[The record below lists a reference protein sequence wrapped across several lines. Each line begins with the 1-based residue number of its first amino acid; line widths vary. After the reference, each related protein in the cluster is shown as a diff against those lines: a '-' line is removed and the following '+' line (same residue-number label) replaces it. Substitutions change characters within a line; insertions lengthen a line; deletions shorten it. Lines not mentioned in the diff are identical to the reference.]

1 MTKTIEKEAPPKEK
15 KEKKKKRKNANGEG
29 TIFKCE
35 NGKFKGRWMGQLA
48 IGTNPVTGKPIRKNF
63 QGSSMAEV
71 KEKMKP
77 FREDLAKGIDLQ
89 NNITFGSWIVTWMN
103 DYKKLD
109 IDLSTWENY
118 DRSVK
123 NYAVPELGHIQL
135 KNLGT
140 NDIQALYNKM
150 IKAGSAPATV
160 RRNHQIINGCLEQ
173 ATKNRLISWNPAKSV
188 VLPKL
193 VDDEARA
200 MTVEEMNIFLV
211 ALNNI
216 KGPHKVRVT
225 WRTIFLMLLGT
236 GIRSG
241 EALALRWARVDI
253 RNRTATVME
262 GIKRTKAKGLVFGD
276 PKTAKAKRTVPIP
289 NEVAF
294 ALRLQRMH
302 QAKVKLAVGEAY
314 QDQDLVFSTSKGTP
328 INPRGLIRKFHE
340 IRKASGLSTDIT
352 VHSLRHTFAT
362 RMLERGESLKTV
374 QELLGH
380 ADIATTG
387 NTYAHVMPEVK
398 VAAGVNMNGLLK
410 KNKKVSPQK
419 ERILVEN
426 AN

>member
-1 MTKTIEKEAPPKEK
+1 MSKKDENEAPKEK

-29 TIFKCE
+29 SIFKCE
-35 NGKFKGRWMGQLA
+35 KGKFKGQWMGQLT
-48 IGTNPVTGKPIRKNF
+48 IGTNPETGRSIRKNF
-63 QGSSMAEV
+63 LGSSMAEV

-89 NNITFGSWIVTWMN
+89 NNLTFGSWIVTWME

-118 DRSVK
+118 DRSIK
-123 NYAVPELGHIQL
+123 NHAVPELGHILL
-135 KNLGT
+135 KNLVT
-140 NDIQALYNKM
+140 DDIQALYTKM
-150 IKAGSAPATV
+150 IKDGSAPATV

-173 ATKNRLISWNPAKSV
+173 AAKNRKISWNPAKSV

-193 VDDEARA
+193 EDEEARA
-200 MTVEEMNIFLV
+200 MTVEEMNIFLA

-225 WRTIFLMLLGT
+225 WRTIFLTLLGT

-241 EALALRWARVDI
+241 EALALRWPRVDI
-253 RNRTATVME
+253 RNRTATVTE
-262 GIKRTKAKGLVFGD
+262 GIKRTKEKGLVFGD
-276 PKTAKAKRTVPIP
+276 PKTAKSKRTVPIP
-289 NEVAF
+289 DEVAF
-294 ALRLQRMH
+294 ALRLQRIH
-302 QAKVKLAVGEAY
+302 QAKVQLAVGESY
-314 QDQDLVFSTSKGTP
+314 SDQALVFSTSKGTP
-328 INPRGLIRKFHE
+328 INPRNLIRKFHE
-340 IRKASGLSTDIT
+340 IRKAAGLSTDIT

-410 KNKKVSPQK
+410 KDKKISSQK
-419 ERILVEN
+419 ERILVEK

>member
-1 MTKTIEKEAPPKEK
+1 
-15 KEKKKKRKNANGEG
+15 
-29 TIFKCE
+29 
-35 NGKFKGRWMGQLA
+35 
-48 IGTNPVTGKPIRKNF
+48 
-63 QGSSMAEV
+63 
-71 KEKMKP
+71 MKP
-77 FREDLAKGIDLQ
+77 FREDLEKGIDLQ
-89 NNITFGSWIVTWMN
+89 NNVTFGSWLVTWMD

-118 DRSVK
+118 LRSIK
-123 NYAVPELGHIQL
+123 NHAYPELGHIPL
-135 KNLGT
+135 KSLNT
-140 NDIQALYNKM
+140 NDIQKLYNKM
-150 IKAGSAPATV
+150 IKDGSSPATV
-160 RRNHQIINGCLEQ
+160 RRNHQIINGCLSQ
-173 ATKNRLISWNPAKSV
+173 ATENRLISWNPAKSV

-193 VDDEARA
+193 EDEEARA
-200 MTVEEMNIFLV
+200 MTVEEMNTFLD

-216 KGPHKVRVT
+216 KGPHKVRIT
-225 WRTIFLMLLGT
+225 WRTIFLTLLGT

-253 RNRTATVME
+253 RNRTAKVSE
-262 GIKRTKAKGLVFGD
+262 GIKRTKEKGLVFGD
-276 PKTAKAKRTVPIP
+276 PKSAKSKRSFPLP
-289 NEVAF
+289 DEVAF

-314 QDQDLVFSTSKGTP
+314 QNQDLVFSTSKGTP

-340 IRKASGLSTDIT
+340 IRKDAGLSTDIT

-410 KNKKVSPQK
+410 KDKKRSPQNGRNLIGK
-419 ERILVEN
+419 